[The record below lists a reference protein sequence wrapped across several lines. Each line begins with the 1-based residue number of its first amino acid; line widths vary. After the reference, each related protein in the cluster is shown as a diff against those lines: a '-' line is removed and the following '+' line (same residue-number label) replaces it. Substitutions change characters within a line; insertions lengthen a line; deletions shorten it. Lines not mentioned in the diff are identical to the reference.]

1 MLRLVESRWR
11 GSRSGRGPH
20 TNLPIRRTAS
30 LTRSLSVLLPVHNAQ
45 ATLQADVGQMLDLL
59 PDLAHDFDVLI
70 IDDGSTDATCEVA
83 EELATQFPQVKFVRH
98 SRRRGVQA
106 ALHDGLTRTTSHI
119 VLGHNGQPRI
129 DTAEIVRLWHR
140 ERQPFSPNAAGGAG
154 SFHLLRRDAG
164 ESIGAFRS
172 VKRIGRQPSD
182 SPSGQPSPAGS
193 RRPNFLRRLKDF
205 ALGE

>member
-1 MLRLVESRWR
+1 
-11 GSRSGRGPH
+11 
-20 TNLPIRRTAS
+20 
-30 LTRSLSVLLPVHNAQ
+30 
-45 ATLQADVGQMLDLL
+45 
-59 PDLAHDFDVLI
+59 VLI

-83 EELATQFPQVKFVRH
+83 EELATQFPQVKYLRH
-98 SRRRGVQA
+98 SRRRGVAA
-106 ALHDGLTRTTSHI
+106 ALGDGLTRTNSHI
-119 VLGHNGQPRI
+119 VLGHNGQSRI

-172 VKRIGRQPSD
+172 VKRIARRPTD
-182 SPSGQPSPAGS
+182 SPSGQQPPASS